1 MDVSIL
7 VLTSFAS
14 ISFYI
19 LGQGVTTLVCHN
31 SAEGILYYLESVN
44 TAINTAITNINN
56 FFEINQELVK
66 GKINDDV
73 NQFIDII
80 LVAVNELET
89 AILAFEY
96 LKVFDE
102 LPEQINKACYCLILL
117 SILLLEKNDLLIR
130 CSLSL
135 FCMIL

>member
-1 MDVSIL
+1 MDTIDDKSN
-7 VLTSFAS
+7 
-14 ISFYI
+14 
-19 LGQGVTTLVCHN
+19 VC
-31 SAEGILYYLESVN
+31 AEGILYYLESVN

-89 AILAFEY
+89 AILAFES

-117 SILLLEKNDLLIR
+117 SILLLEKK
-130 CSLSL
+130 
-135 FCMIL
+135 